1 MAPLPEF
8 DAVKPLQKL
17 DSRAALHKSQ
27 VGGQIKRKKPSR
39 DHLRQMGSSSN
50 LLDSI
55 PDEVLEVKE
64 SSLSPSPSSTKPEL
78 LEKEPAPQEREK
90 EKEIEEATEETPSK
104 KPAVPPLEQSPTVA
118 PAHPPKP
125 KPRAAPRRKNP
136 EHPTSPNSDVS
147 KPLQP
152 QAAPRQKSEGKEL
165 SPPPESEKS
174 GKEGVN
180 IEEHGGGEVHAT
192 EEPHSAVTVTQ
203 VSPKIH
209 QKEPMMPSPVLT
221 SKAAHSPKHSP
232 SPKKE
237 HGSHESEEHTPKPLP
252 RGHGKSNKDE
262 DPSANEAKIA
272 ELMKKDPSE
281 LTVKEK
287 ALLAQKAVGALGHD
301 KTKLPPPV
309 PRKPK
314 PGHGGEG
321 DTPPIN
327 SEYDRGRSQ
336 SIDEK
341 EEGHG
346 HPSPMHSRRKLPP
359 GAVNIMAGLP
369 LPSAER
375 GRSLTVSTT
384 EPDARERNSLG
395 RNASLQDYS
404 PEKENGMKSSSQ
416 EALEQTDHGSPT
428 KPLPKTPPKRP
439 PLPMQKKPSNER
451 PSNVD
456 SADNESDTSPALGRK
471 VDGGADNGED
481 ESHDQSHDTG
491 EGGEGEDRMDLNT
504 VLTWN
509 SEVVGQWLNSVG
521 LGQYQE
527 LFVGVQGYMLFDMD
541 GHRLK
546 VGGCVHACVRACVCM
561 YAYVYSI
568 PIILWCA
575 PLVSFPDPTLKEG
588 KGSGDI
594 GAFSWSCAPSR
605 DHTCANTNLC
615 K

>member
-1 MAPLPEF
+1 M
-8 DAVKPLQKL
+8 VKPLQKL

-55 PDEVLEVKE
+55 PDELLEIKE
-64 SSLSPSPSSTKPEL
+64 SSPSPSPSSTKPEQV
-78 LEKEPAPQEREK
+78 EKESSPSQEREK
-90 EKEIEEATEETPSK
+90 EKYIEETPSK
-104 KPAVPPLEQSPTVA
+104 KPMLPPAEQTPTVA

-165 SPPPESEKS
+165 SPLPESEKS

-180 IEEHGGGEVHAT
+180 IEEHEAHTT
-192 EEPHSAVTVTQ
+192 EEAHSTVTVTQ
-203 VSPKIH
+203 ASPKIH
-209 QKEPMMPSPVLT
+209 QKEPMMPSPILS
-221 SKAAHSPKHSP
+221 SKVAHSPKHSP
-232 SPKKE
+232 SHKKE
-237 HGSHESEEHTPKPLP
+237 QGSHEGEEHTPKPLP
-252 RGHGKSNKDE
+252 RGHSKANKDE
-262 DPSANEAKIA
+262 DPSTNEAKVT

-301 KTKLPPPV
+301 KTKLPPPI

-314 PGHGGEG
+314 PGHGGDG
-321 DTPPIN
+321 DALPIN

-384 EPDARERNSLG
+384 EPGARERNSLG
-395 RNASLQDYS
+395 RNASLQDHS
-404 PEKENGMKSSSQ
+404 PERENGVKSSSQ

-428 KPLPKTPPKRP
+428 KPLPKPPPKRP

-451 PSNVD
+451 PANAN
-456 SADNESDTSPALGRK
+456 SADSESDTSPALGRK
-471 VDGGADNGED
+471 MDGGAEEGGED
-481 ESHDQSHDTG
+481 ESHDQSHGTG
-491 EGGEGEDRMDLNT
+491 GGEDVMDLNT
-504 VLTWN
+504 ILTW
-509 SEVVGQWLNSVG
+509 SPDVVGQWLNSVG

-546 VGGCVHACVRACVCM
+546 VCACMCRCINVCVCVCVCVCM
-561 YAYVYSI
+561 SYVLS
-568 PIILWCA
+568 
-575 PLVSFPDPTLKEG
+575 
-588 KGSGDI
+588 
-594 GAFSWSCAPSR
+594 
-605 DHTCANTNLC
+605 
-615 K
+615 

>member
-1 MAPLPEF
+1 
-8 DAVKPLQKL
+8 
-17 DSRAALHKSQ
+17 
-27 VGGQIKRKKPSR
+27 
-39 DHLRQMGSSSN
+39 MGSSSN

-55 PDEVLEVKE
+55 PDELLEVKE
-64 SSLSPSPSSTKPEL
+64 SSPSPSPSSTKPEQV
-78 LEKEPAPQEREK
+78 EKEPVPSQEREK
-90 EKEIEEATEETPSK
+90 EKEKEEHIEETPSK
-104 KPAVPPLEQSPTVA
+104 KPMVPPTEQMPTTA
-118 PAHPPKP
+118 PVHPPKP

-165 SPPPESEKS
+165 SPLPDGEKS

-180 IEEHGGGEVHAT
+180 IEEHEAHTT
-192 EEPHSAVTVTQ
+192 EEAHSTVTVTLA
-203 VSPKIH
+203 SPKIH
-209 QKEPMMPSPVLT
+209 RKDPMMPSPVMA
-221 SKAAHSPKHSP
+221 SKVAHSPKHSP
-232 SPKKE
+232 SHKKE
-237 HGSHESEEHTPKPLP
+237 QGSHESEEHAPKPLP
-252 RGHGKSNKDE
+252 RGHGKANKEE
-262 DPSANEAKIA
+262 DSSGNEAKIS

-314 PGHGGEG
+314 PGHGGDG
-321 DTPPIN
+321 DAPPIN

-341 EEGHG
+341 EEVQG
-346 HPSPMHSRRKLPP
+346 HPSPMHSRKKLPP
-359 GAVNIMAGLP
+359 GAVNIMAGLA

-404 PEKENGMKSSSQ
+404 PEKENGVKSSSQ

-451 PSNVD
+451 PANVD

-471 VDGGADNGED
+471 TDGAAEDGGED

-491 EGGEGEDRMDLNT
+491 GGEESVMDLNT

-509 SEVVGQWLNSVG
+509 PDVVGQWLNSVG

-546 VGGCVHACVRACVCM
+546 VCTCTCRCVCM
-561 YAYVYSI
+561 SMYVSVCMCACEKEREREREREAINVCSYSR
-568 PIILWCA
+568 A
-575 PLVSFPDPTLKEG
+575 QRRLVTDS
-588 KGSGDI
+588 
-594 GAFSWSCAPSR
+594 
-605 DHTCANTNLC
+605 N
-615 K
+615 

>member
-8 DAVKPLQKL
+8 DVVKPLQKL

-55 PDEVLEVKE
+55 PDERLEVKE
-64 SSLSPSPSSTKPEL
+64 SSPSPSPSSTTKPERI
-78 LEKEPAPQEREK
+78 EEEPTPQEK
-90 EKEIEEATEETPSK
+90 EKEREKDEDHEQTSHPSK
-104 KPAVPPLEQSPTVA
+104 QPVLAATAPSAEQKPTVAA

-136 EHPTSPNSDVS
+136 EHPTSPSANTSI
-147 KPLQP
+147 PLHP
-152 QAAPRQKSEGKEL
+152 QAAPRQKSEGREL
-165 SPPPESEKS
+165 SPPPSESEKS

-180 IEEHGGGEVHAT
+180 IEEHGGGGEVHVT
-192 EEPHSAVTVTQ
+192 EEPHSARTVSQ
-203 VSPKIH
+203 ASPKIH
-209 QKEPMMPSPVLT
+209 RKEPMMPSPVLT

-232 SPKKE
+232 SHKKE
-237 HGSHESEEHTPKPLP
+237 HGSHEGEGHTPKPLP
-252 RGHGKSNKDE
+252 RGHGKAGKDE
-262 DPSANEAKIA
+262 DPSANEAKVA

-314 PGHGGEG
+314 PGHGGDGEA
-321 DTPPIN
+321 PPITD

-341 EEGHG
+341 DEEHGHG
-346 HPSPMHSRRKLPP
+346 RPSPLHGRKKLPP

-369 LPSAER
+369 LPTAER

-404 PEKENGMKSSSQ
+404 SEKENGVRSSSQ
-416 EALEQTDHGSPT
+416 EALEQTDHSSPT

-439 PLPMQKKPSNER
+439 PFPMQKKSSNER
-451 PSNVD
+451 PANVD

-471 VDGGADNGED
+471 TDAEGADNGED

-491 EGGEGEDRMDLNT
+491 EVVEGGEESMDLNT
-504 VLTWN
+504 VLTW
-509 SEVVGQWLNSVG
+509 SPEVVGQWLNSVG

-546 VGGCVHACVRACVCM
+546 VGAHVCVCVCVRTCVHTCIRACVRVCV
-561 YAYVYSI
+561 
-568 PIILWCA
+568 
-575 PLVSFPDPTLKEG
+575 
-588 KGSGDI
+588 
-594 GAFSWSCAPSR
+594 
-605 DHTCANTNLC
+605 
-615 K
+615 